1 MPLQQLG
8 CNCRSDPLIWSFEK
22 KSVTCRMM
30 IHCSTCQVVIVS
42 YLGLIEELKA
52 GGNNASCTAPPCLIS
67 RPHGLTALGSLIPS
81 FPWTL
86 SRNSPSLLVL
96 HQCAREWFDWTELD
110 LGLFRTRG
118 RQWISLGQ
126 VAIYLL
132 WLSQGRFGTEWS
144 PLDPA
149 GMNIGQGF
157 EIFDLCL
164 LGFASLA
171 VSVQGQNLD
180 RFVVGL

>member
-1 MPLQQLG
+1 VVF
-8 CNCRSDPLIWSFEK
+8 PLITSMH
-22 KSVTCRMM
+22 RMVRFYFR
-30 IHCSTCQVVIVS
+30 HNSSHSPRPSATFLVS
-42 YLGLIEELKA
+42 RGD
-52 GGNNASCTAPPCLIS
+52 
-67 RPHGLTALGSLIPS
+67 LTALGSLIPS

-157 EIFDLCL
+157 DISDLCL
-164 LGFASLA
+164 LGFESLA
-171 VSVQGQNLD
+171 VSVQGQILV
-180 RFVVGL
+180 RFGVGLWN